1 MTDFDDSSQLG
12 TKRRPPPRRNV
23 QHGLIAVLRDIGFVS
38 IGKYGQYII
47 TIVTLPLIARIL
59 GPHGVGLL
67 AIGMSSYF
75 IGSLAVDLNIT
86 AFLSAR
92 VHDADGP
99 EAELHELR
107 GTYLAIRATTLGT
120 LCLALL
126 VGTLMRVPEQVHM
139 ILIGL
144 VAGGVWSF
152 SEDWLLIGQGRFG
165 ASTLYQGAGR
175 VTYLILLVTLLPH
188 APSASMAMLCLLLSS
203 VVTDALNW
211 WDSFHT
217 YGIPGRP
224 RYLRQILRLG
234 APIVASRALVTSYGQ
249 GSAAVYSAV
258 LNTATLGLYSA
269 GDRLVRAIQSMLDP
283 IGFALLP
290 RMARRSGEEAFWRNA
305 IRAIAACVAV
315 AVLAVLCVWVAAP
328 LLIHVMFGSAF
339 LSAVPLLRTETLI
352 LPATA
357 VTSFATTAVLPV
369 REDTIGVMAGAI
381 VGTCVAAG
389 ALLIAMHTHSVW
401 TLIYGTVGAEVTVA
415 GWYLIR
421 MRWLMLRE
429 RAARRAAPLAVV
441 AAEGEA

>member
-1 MTDFDDSSQLG
+1 MTDSGLTDSG
-12 TKRRPPPRRNV
+12 GRRPKRV
-23 QHGLIAVLRDIGFVS
+23 EHGLIAIARDIGFVS
-38 IGKYGQYII
+38 VGKYGQYII
-47 TIVTLPLIARIL
+47 TLVTLPLIARML

-67 AIGMSSYF
+67 AIGMSSYY

-92 VHDADGP
+92 VHDAEGP
-99 EAELHELR
+99 ESDLHQLR
-107 GTYLAIRATTLGT
+107 GTYLLIRATTLGT

-126 VGTLMRVPEQVHM
+126 IGLLLDAPPQLHM
-139 ILIGL
+139 VLLGL

-152 SEDWLLIGQGRFG
+152 SEDWLLIGQGRFA

-175 VTYLILLVTLLPH
+175 VVYLILLVALLPH
-188 APSASMAMLCLLLSS
+188 VPNASMAMLCLLLSS
-203 VVTDALNW
+203 VVTDVLNW
-211 WDSFHT
+211 WDAFRT

-224 RYLRQILRLG
+224 RFLRQVLRLG

-290 RMARRSGEEAFWRNA
+290 RMARRSGEESFWRNS
-305 IRAIAACVAV
+305 IRAITACVAV
-315 AVLAVLCVWVAAP
+315 ATVGVLCVWLAAP

-339 LSAVPLLRTETLI
+339 LRAVPLLRTEVLI

-357 VTSFATTAVLPV
+357 VSSFVTTAVLPV
-369 REDTIGVMAGAI
+369 REDTAGVFAGAT
-381 VGTCVAAG
+381 VGTCVAAT
-389 ALLIAMHTHSVW
+389 ALLTAAHTHSVW
-401 TLIYGTVGAEVTVA
+401 TLVYGTVCAEFTVA

-421 MRWLMLRE
+421 IRWLIVRE
-429 RAARRAAPLAVV
+429 RTARRVLEPLVV
-441 AAEGEA
+441 TVTEDTT

>member
-1 MTDFDDSSQLG
+1 MADSERSRSG
-12 TKRRPPPRRNV
+12 RV
-23 QHGLIAVLRDIGFVS
+23 EHGLIAIARDIGFVS
-38 IGKYGQYII
+38 VGKYGQYII
-47 TIVTLPLIARIL
+47 TLVTLPLIARIL

-75 IGSLAVDLNIT
+75 IGSLAVDLGIT
-86 AFLSAR
+86 SFLSAK

-99 EAELHELR
+99 GAELHQIR
-107 GTYLAIRATTLGT
+107 GTYIAIRCVTLGT

-126 VGTLMRVPEQVHM
+126 
-139 ILIGL
+139 IGL
-144 VAGGVWSF
+144 VAGAPPQLHMILLGLVVGGVWSF

-175 VTYLILLVTLLPH
+175 VVYLILLVTLLPH
-188 APSASMAMLCLLLSS
+188 VPNASMAMLCLLLSS
-203 VVTDALNW
+203 IVTDVLNW
-211 WDSFHT
+211 WDAFRT

-224 RYLRQILRLG
+224 RHLRQLLRLG
-234 APIVASRALVTSYGQ
+234 APVVASRALVTSYGQ

-290 RMARRSGEEAFWRNA
+290 RMARRSGEESFWRNSF
-305 IRAIAACVAV
+305 RALIACVAV
-315 AVLAVLCVWVAAP
+315 AVVAVLCVWLAAP
-328 LLIHVMFGSAF
+328 LLIHIMFGSAF
-339 LSAVPLLRTETLI
+339 LGAVPLLRTETLI

-357 VTSFATTAVLPV
+357 ISSFVTTALLPV
-369 REDTIGVMAGAI
+369 RGDTAGVLTGAI

-389 ALLIAMHTHSVW
+389 ALLVAAQTHSVW
-401 TLIYGTVGAEVTVA
+401 TLVYGTLCAEITVA

-421 MRWLMLRE
+421 IRWLIVRE
-429 RAARRAAPLAVV
+429 RAARPIDAPLA
-441 AAEGEA
+441 AAEDMS